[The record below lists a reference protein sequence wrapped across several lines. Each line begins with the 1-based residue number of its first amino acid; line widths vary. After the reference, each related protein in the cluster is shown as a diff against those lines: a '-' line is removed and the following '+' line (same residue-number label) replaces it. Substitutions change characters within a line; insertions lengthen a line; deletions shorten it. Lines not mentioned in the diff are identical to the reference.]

1 MTLKINVYGEYA
13 KKIKPGDIFMPE
25 FGLGRNVNV
34 VSLVRKDSI
43 AELLDKYDNSS
54 ISLDQIIK
62 YLREISMA
70 ERK

>member
-1 MTLKINVYGEYA
+1 
-13 KKIKPGDIFMPE
+13 MPE